1 MKRSKLALLAV
12 SSGTLLAISGCG
24 SILGQIALGLLP
36 GLLEALLR
44 GWLSTVTNL
53 LQQGAQS

>member
-1 MKRSKLALLAV
+1 MRSSKLALLTV
-12 SSGTLLAISGCG
+12 SSGTLLALSGCG
-24 SILGQIALGLLP
+24 SLVGQIALGLLP